1 MATWWVF
8 KAVGRRP
15 RADPGQIPTFMVNQV
30 KESSLGG
37 QGQLPRA
44 AGWGRCQ
51 LSAEPGTPH
60 SPEPLQASGGT
71 LAVGFF
77 NMCCKICQNKA
88 F

>member
-37 QGQLPRA
+37 QGQLPR
-44 AGWGRCQ
+44 GWGLGEGANLVWSLAPLTH
-51 LSAEPGTPH
+51 LSPSRRQEGP
-60 SPEPLQASGGT
+60 
-71 LAVGFF
+71 
-77 NMCCKICQNKA
+77 
-88 F
+88 